1 MNVAAQ
7 EPKPIQF
14 REVYLSDL
22 NAIVQLYRKN
32 QSLKKVGSAVKNKL
46 AADFGLPIGVA
57 EQDKKIVA
65 YSVVNLTSSGEA
77 VITVQADTDFETA
90 GINEQ
95 LNSFS
100 AHLRA
105 NKSLQNNTVVS
116 DRAVQHEIDRFI
128 DWLNQCYLN

>member
-65 YSVVNLTSSGEA
+65 YSVVKLTSSGEA
-77 VITVQADTDFETA
+77 VITVQADTDFKTA

-100 AHLRA
+100 VHLRS

-116 DRAVQHEIDRFI
+116 ERAVQQEIDRFI